1 MERRKGKKE
10 KEGEDLGRGRG
21 GKKEGREGERG
32 RALILEILEYPY
44 NTVYDRWNEASMP
57 KASCIHSVVSIQYR
71 RVTDRQIDTRQH
83 HQISLYIQW
92 AMGWHMF
99 RLQKCPFLW
108 GDRSGPPS
116 GVVSGT
122 TVRALVLGRFN

>member
-21 GKKEGREGERG
+21 GKGEGREGERG

-71 RVTDRQIDTRQH
+71 RVTDRQIQTHDSTIKSH
-83 HQISLYIQW
+83 CTYNGQW
-92 AMGWHMF
+92 VVTCFVSKNVPSYGGTD
-99 RLQKCPFLW
+99 L
-108 GDRSGPPS
+108 DPP
-116 GVVSGT
+116 V
-122 TVRALVLGRFN
+122 AW